1 MIQPGPEFE
10 RLANPIHKTSVLAG
24 ICSSIV
30 VPGSLGSFIIRP
42 CHIKLNW
49 NLSRLVSNR
58 SYATF
63 KLTAVMCLAV
73 QNQQHIAAVWCA
85 SYFLLLYSLYCI
97 SNSFWNILK
106 CSLPCVQFYLLFSK
120 IPPSV
125 IWCFIF
131 STANRTQKSCS
142 SCSSYSSSRSI
153 TNRSK
158 NL

>member
-1 MIQPGPEFE
+1 M
-10 RLANPIHKTSVLAG
+10 
-24 ICSSIV
+24 
-30 VPGSLGSFIIRP
+30 SLGKVWIG
-42 CHIKLNW
+42 HK
-49 NLSRLVSNR
+49 LSRRMPLVNWQRLLEIGSYLSTLCDFCFWFGFRFCLWFSFRFWFR

-63 KLTAVMCLAV
+63 KLTAAMCFAV